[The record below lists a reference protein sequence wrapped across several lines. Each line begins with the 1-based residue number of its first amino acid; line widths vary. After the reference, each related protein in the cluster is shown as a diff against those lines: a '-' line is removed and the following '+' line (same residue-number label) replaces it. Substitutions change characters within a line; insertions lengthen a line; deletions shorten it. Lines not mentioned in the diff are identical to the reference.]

1 MITFVQDD
9 VSRRAKREK
18 GKRLHE
24 IEMKIAALEGQQK
37 ELTAALKILRRLIA
51 ISPRCLT
58 ILHV

>member
-9 VSRRAKREK
+9 VSRRTKREK

-37 ELTAALKILRRLIA
+37 ELTAALEDPA
-51 ISPRCLT
+51 A
-58 ILHV
+58 